1 MKIWVEVYK
10 SSVKSFMN
18 LSKMVR
24 VAYQITMLF
33 TAYWIHLKDW
43 LCYFVGIFMAVVN
56 IFIFLKKYSVVLI
69 SDIQSDSVCVCLC
82 MYVCVY
88 IYVYMYV

>member
-1 MKIWVEVYK
+1 MLIKTFKYYIRIEFCGISKMKIWVEVYK
-10 SSVKSFMN
+10 SGVKIFMN
-18 LSKMVR
+18 LPKMVR

-56 IFIFLKKYSVVLI
+56 IFIFF
-69 SDIQSDSVCVCLC
+69 
-82 MYVCVY
+82 
-88 IYVYMYV
+88 